1 MRRDVRGRAERA
13 FPCVRDAETARQRI
27 IASLVNEPPD
37 SNTVVD
43 DMAALTGTPRLFV
56 LQFLRELQAQ
66 RHLTLIQAVSGNS
79 VVAGISPTLK
89 RLLK

>member
-1 MRRDVRGRAERA
+1 
-13 FPCVRDAETARQRI
+13 
-27 IASLVNEPPD
+27 
-37 SNTVVD
+37 
-43 DMAALTGTPRLFV
+43 MAALTGTPRLFV